1 MLPVTTLSQDTNEHT
16 ISNDLNQQP
25 WYDDSGG
32 QALYPILLNHLQLEP
47 QTIAS
52 FSIELSTDQ
61 CQQQSNPSDDPP
73 PLPPL
78 VCNHSN
84 AQLNTFTLL
93 YYRLLPLILYKSHL
107 MVREM

>member
-1 MLPVTTLSQDTNEHT
+1 MLPVSTPSQDTNEHT

-25 WYDDSGG
+25 LYDDSGG
-32 QALYPILLNHLQLEP
+32 QTLHPILLSQLQLEP

-52 FSIELSTDQ
+52 FRTKLSTDR

-84 AQLNTFTLL
+84 TQLNT
-93 YYRLLPLILYKSHL
+93 LLPYIIGSYH
-107 MVREM
+107 

>member
-1 MLPVTTLSQDTNEHT
+1 MLPVTTPSQDINEHT

-32 QALYPILLNHLQLEP
+32 QTLHPILLSQLQLEP

-52 FSIELSTDQ
+52 FSTELSTDQ
-61 CQQQSNPSDDPP
+61 CQQQSNPSDDLP

-84 AQLNTFTLL
+84 AQLNSFTSL
-93 YYRLLPLILYKSHL
+93 YYIGSYH
-107 MVREM
+107 